1 MVRQRTVRREA
12 SKGWA
17 AIYWGIAALMLVG
30 GLVIFFVGKDAE
42 HRTFVLEAYEIAL
55 LAAFWLLQTWDRRRE
70 GAPPRTQGEIEQR
83 QEELASQA

>member
-1 MVRQRTVRREA
+1 MGDDVL
-12 SKGWA
+12 
-17 AIYWGIAALMLVG
+17 GIFATLMLIG
-30 GLVIFFVGKDAE
+30 GVVIFFVGKGDE

-83 QEELASQA
+83 QDEAALQP